1 MSTVDHVSPR
11 GFDLV
16 HYLRTELAPFPG
28 RLNVLMR
35 CVVASALVIVI
46 AQTLEVPELALSL
59 LVVFYVTQSNVVVT
73 RLVGAM
79 FIVGSTLAIGTSIVL
94 LKYTYDVPL
103 VRIVVASGLF
113 FASVYLMRVLKIGIV
128 FFIVAIVVI
137 YSQTFVDR
145 TDQAETLV
153 RAVLWVWVAVNYP
166 ILLTLLINAWLLPAE
181 PGAQLRAELIRELR
195 AVEMTLGQWAGEA
208 SAEPVRI
215 TPAAARQSAVALPK
229 LLKFQAMREHL
240 SRDEQAYALAL
251 VATVSRIY
259 RAASELAESISLS
272 GAENSRAIF
281 ELRAHCEALIHAI
294 GAQRRYSAT
303 PDAPGTLAVPA
314 VPGTPAALGVND
326 AGIAPVLKEM
336 QTAFRAL
343 AEYRSLP
350 EEVARESARE
360 PFIAP
365 DAWTNPAYARFS
377 LKTLLAVLLCYVFYN
392 STDWQGAHT
401 IMLTCLIV
409 ALPSLGASA
418 ERALLRVG
426 GAAIGSLIA
435 LLLVVFVIPQLESI
449 TGLLLAVL
457 PVIAFGSWIAAGSER
472 IGYAGV
478 QIVFTCSLALFEHFG
493 PTIDLTEIR
502 DRMMGIALGVIVATI
517 VQMSFWREGE
527 SDALHGKLAKLQKA
541 VGALAD
547 AGHATPQTDQSP
559 TVVESQEQLNAWSAI
574 ADCEATL
581 ARIAF
586 EPSWQEG
593 EQDQLILDAQ
603 AVIAQARDRL
613 TPAPQGAT

>member
-1 MSTVDHVSPR
+1 MSTVDHASPR

-35 CVVASALVIVI
+35 CVVASAIVIVI

-166 ILLTLLINAWLLPAE
+166 ILLTLLINAWLLPVE
-181 PGAQLRAELIRELR
+181 PGAQLRAELIRKLK

-208 SAEPVRI
+208 SAEPIDV

-259 RAASELAESISLS
+259 RVASELPAAMSLS
-272 GAENSRAIF
+272 SAENSRAIF
-281 ELRAHCEALIHAI
+281 ELRAHCEALIQAI

-303 PDAPGTLAVPA
+303 PVVPGTLAA
-314 VPGTPAALGVND
+314 PGTHEAHVVHD
-326 AGIAPVLKEM
+326 AGITPVLAEM

-517 VQMSFWREGE
+517 IQMSFWREGE

-541 VGALAD
+541 VGALVD
-547 AGHATPQTDQSP
+547 AGHATPQTDPSP
-559 TVVESQEQLNAWSAI
+559 TVVESQEHLNAWSAI